1 MCVTK
6 SNCMLFKG
14 GMMRQKQ
21 LLQLA
26 IVSLI
31 LIFFVAQFS
40 FAGVNVAPH
49 LNIGAGA
56 RSLGMGGAFTA
67 VADDAT
73 STVWNPAGLSV
84 AKDLTFTLAT
94 ERLDF
99 DRKHNFMAVVKRLG
113 AKSAL
118 GLSVVSF
125 GVDGIEERLTKDD
138 ISAKSTFNYSMNAF
152 ALSYGQSLGSINLG
166 TSLQILTD
174 QFGVGT
180 DDRVSGFGGVNI
192 GLLGRLYSDTVS
204 YGVVLK
210 NLFGSISESSLPA
223 VLDLGV
229 AFSLL
234 ERNVATFAVDLERE
248 FVDIEES
255 TTSARVGVEYLVG
268 NTFSIRGGT
277 KANSDR
283 MSLYGGFGV
292 NVAGLQVDYAIK
304 LADNSGHKLNDS
316 GNIHLVSL
324 SYSY

>member
-1 MCVTK
+1 
-6 SNCMLFKG
+6 
-14 GMMRQKQ
+14 MRQRS

-31 LIFFVAQFS
+31 LIFFVACFS
-40 FAGVNVAPH
+40 FAGVNAVPH

-67 VADDAT
+67 IADDAT

-84 AKDLTFTLAT
+84 AEDLTFTLAT

-99 DRKHNFMAVVKRLG
+99 DRKHNFMAAVKKLG

-118 GLSVVSF
+118 GFSVISF

-138 ISAKSTFNYSMNAF
+138 ISAKSTFDYSMNAF
-152 ALSYGQSLGSINLG
+152 SLSYGQSLGRINLG
-166 TSLQILTD
+166 TSLQLLTD
-174 QFGVGT
+174 QFSIDT
-180 DDRVSGFGGVNI
+180 DKRVNGFGGVNI
-192 GLLGRLYSDTVS
+192 GLLGHLYSDTVS

-210 NLFGSISESSLPA
+210 NLFGSISESSLPV

-234 ERNVATFAVDLERE
+234 ERNVVTFAVDLERE

-255 TTSARVGVEYLVG
+255 TTSACVGVEYLVG

-277 KANSDR
+277 KATSDR

-304 LADNSGHKLNDS
+304 LADNSEHKLNDS
-316 GNIHLVSL
+316 GNTHLVSL

>member
-1 MCVTK
+1 MVK
-6 SNCMLFKG
+6 K
-14 GMMRQKQ
+14 KQ

-31 LIFFVAQFS
+31 LTFLFAQFS
-40 FAGVNVAPH
+40 FAGVNAAPH
-49 LNIGAGA
+49 LNTGAGA
-56 RSLGMGGAFTA
+56 RSLGMAGAFTA
-67 VADDAT
+67 VANDAT

-99 DRKHNFMAVVKRLG
+99 DRKHNFMAAVKKLG
-113 AKSAL
+113 EKSAL
-118 GLSVVSF
+118 GFSVVSF

-138 ISAKSTFNYSMNAF
+138 ISAKSIFNYSMHAF
-152 ALSYGQSLGSINLG
+152 ALSYGRSLGSINLG
-166 TSLQILTD
+166 TSLRILTD

-180 DDRVSGFGGVNI
+180 DEKVNGFGGVSI
-192 GLLGRLYSDTVS
+192 GLLGHLYSNTVS

-210 NLFGSISESSLPA
+210 NLFGSINESSLPA

-234 ERNVATFAVDLERE
+234 QRNMVTFAVDLERE

-255 TTSARVGVEYLVG
+255 TTSARIGIEYLIG

-277 KANSDR
+277 KATSDR
-283 MSLYGGFGV
+283 LSLYGGFGV
-292 NVAGLQVDYAIK
+292 NVA
-304 LADNSGHKLNDS
+304 
-316 GNIHLVSL
+316 
-324 SYSY
+324 

>member
-1 MCVTK
+1 VGK
-6 SNCMLFKG
+6 
-14 GMMRQKQ
+14 KQ

-31 LIFFVAQFS
+31 LTFLFAQFS
-40 FAGVNVAPH
+40 FAGVNAAPH
-49 LNIGAGA
+49 LNTGAGA
-56 RSLGMGGAFTA
+56 RSLGMAGAFTA
-67 VADDAT
+67 VANDAT

-99 DRKHNFMAVVKRLG
+99 DRKHNFMAAVKKLG
-113 AKSAL
+113 EKSAL
-118 GLSVVSF
+118 GFSVVSF

-138 ISAKSTFNYSMNAF
+138 ISAKSTFNYSMHAF
-152 ALSYGQSLGSINLG
+152 ALSYGRSLGSINLG
-166 TSLQILTD
+166 TSLRILTD

-180 DDRVSGFGGVNI
+180 DEKVNGFGGVSI
-192 GLLGRLYSDTVS
+192 GLLGHLYSNTVS

-210 NLFGSISESSLPA
+210 NLFGSINESSLPA

-234 ERNVATFAVDLERE
+234 QRNMVTFAVDLERE

-255 TTSARVGVEYLVG
+255 TTSARIGIEYLIG

-277 KANSDR
+277 KATSDR
-283 MSLYGGFGV
+283 LSLYGGFGV

-304 LADNSGHKLNDS
+304 LADSAEHKLNDS

>member
-1 MCVTK
+1 MVGK
-6 SNCMLFKG
+6 
-14 GMMRQKQ
+14 KQ

-31 LIFFVAQFS
+31 LTFLFAQFS
-40 FAGVNVAPH
+40 FAGVNAAPH
-49 LNIGAGA
+49 LNTGAGA
-56 RSLGMGGAFTA
+56 RSLGMAGAFTA
-67 VADDAT
+67 VANDAT

-99 DRKHNFMAVVKRLG
+99 DRKHNFMAAVKKLG
-113 AKSAL
+113 EKSAL
-118 GLSVVSF
+118 GFSVVSF

-138 ISAKSTFNYSMNAF
+138 ISAKSTFNYSMHAF
-152 ALSYGQSLGSINLG
+152 ALSYGRSLGSINLG
-166 TSLQILTD
+166 TSLRILTD

-180 DDRVSGFGGVNI
+180 DEKVNGFGGVSI
-192 GLLGRLYSDTVS
+192 GLLGHLYSNTVS

-210 NLFGSISESSLPA
+210 NLFGSINESSLPA

-234 ERNVATFAVDLERE
+234 QRNMVTFAVDLERE

-255 TTSARVGVEYLVG
+255 TTSARIGIEYLIG

-277 KANSDR
+277 KATSDR
-283 MSLYGGFGV
+283 LSLYGGFGV

-304 LADNSGHKLNDS
+304 LADSAEHKLNDS

>member
-1 MCVTK
+1 
-6 SNCMLFKG
+6 
-14 GMMRQKQ
+14 MRQKQ

-31 LIFFVAQFS
+31 STFLVAQFS
-40 FAGVNVAPH
+40 FAGIDAAPH
-49 LNIGAGA
+49 LNTGAGA
-56 RSLGMGGAFTA
+56 RSLGMAGAFTA
-67 VADDAT
+67 IANDAT
-73 STVWNPAGLSV
+73 ATVWNPAGLSI
-84 AKDLTFTLAT
+84 AEDLTFTLAT

-99 DRKHNFMAVVKRLG
+99 DRKHNFIAAVKKLG
-113 AKSAL
+113 SESAL

-125 GVDGIEERLTKDD
+125 GVDEIEERLTKDD
-138 ISAKSTFNYSMNAF
+138 ISAKSTFNYSMHAF
-152 ALSYGQSLGSINLG
+152 ALSYGYSLDGISLGTGLR
-166 TSLQILTD
+166 ILTD
-174 QFGVGT
+174 QFSIGA
-180 DDRVSGFGGVNI
+180 DKQVSGFGGVNV
-192 GLLGRLYSDTVS
+192 GMLGHLYSDTVS

-210 NLFGSISESSLPA
+210 NLFGSISGSNLPV

-234 ERNVATFAVDLERE
+234 ERNMVTFAVDLERE

-255 TTSARVGVEYLVG
+255 TTSARVGVEYLIG

-277 KANSDR
+277 KATSDR

-292 NVAGLQVDYAIK
+292 NVANLQVDYAIK
-304 LADNSGHKLNDS
+304 LADNATHKLNDS

>member
-1 MCVTK
+1 VGK
-6 SNCMLFKG
+6 
-14 GMMRQKQ
+14 KQ

-31 LIFFVAQFS
+31 LTFLFAQFS
-40 FAGVNVAPH
+40 FAGVNAAPH
-49 LNIGAGA
+49 LNTGAGA
-56 RSLGMGGAFTA
+56 RSLGMAGAFTA
-67 VADDAT
+67 VANDAT

-99 DRKHNFMAVVKRLG
+99 DRKHNFMAAVKKLG
-113 AKSAL
+113 EKSAL
-118 GLSVVSF
+118 GFSVVSF

-138 ISAKSTFNYSMNAF
+138 ISAKSIFNYSMHAF
-152 ALSYGQSLGSINLG
+152 ALSYGRSLGSINLG
-166 TSLQILTD
+166 TSLRILTD

-180 DDRVSGFGGVNI
+180 DEKVNGFGGVSI
-192 GLLGRLYSDTVS
+192 GLLGHLYSNTVS

-210 NLFGSISESSLPA
+210 NLFGSINESSLPA

-234 ERNVATFAVDLERE
+234 QRNMVTFAVDLERE

-255 TTSARVGVEYLVG
+255 TTSARIGIEYLIG

-277 KANSDR
+277 KATSDR
-283 MSLYGGFGV
+283 LSLYGGFGV

-304 LADNSGHKLNDS
+304 LADSAEHKLNDS

>member
-1 MCVTK
+1 MT
-6 SNCMLFKG
+6 
-14 GMMRQKQ
+14 
-21 LLQLA
+21 
-26 IVSLI
+26 
-31 LIFFVAQFS
+31 
-40 FAGVNVAPH
+40 
-49 LNIGAGA
+49 
-56 RSLGMGGAFTA
+56 
-67 VADDAT
+67 
-73 STVWNPAGLSV
+73 
-84 AKDLTFTLAT
+84 
-94 ERLDF
+94 
-99 DRKHNFMAVVKRLG
+99 LG

-152 ALSYGQSLGSINLG
+152 ALSYGQSLGNINLG

-174 QFGVGT
+174 QFSVGT
-180 DDRVSGFGGVNI
+180 DDKVSGFGGVDL

-248 FVDIEES
+248 FVDIAES
-255 TTSARVGVEYLVG
+255 TTSVRVGVEYLVG

-292 NVAGLQVDYAIK
+292 NVASLQVDYAIK

>member
-1 MCVTK
+1 MRVTK
-6 SNCMLFKG
+6 SNCMVFKG
-14 GMMRQKQ
+14 GIMRQRS

-31 LIFFVAQFS
+31 LIFFVACFS
-40 FAGVNVAPH
+40 FAGVNAVPH

-67 VADDAT
+67 IADDAT

-84 AKDLTFTLAT
+84 AEDLTFTLAT

-99 DRKHNFMAVVKRLG
+99 DRKHNFMAAVKKLG

-118 GLSVVSF
+118 GFSVISF

-138 ISAKSTFNYSMNAF
+138 ISAKSTFDYSMNAF
-152 ALSYGQSLGSINLG
+152 SLSYGQSLGRINLG
-166 TSLQILTD
+166 TSLQLLTD
-174 QFGVGT
+174 QFSIDT
-180 DDRVSGFGGVNI
+180 DKRVNGFGGVNI
-192 GLLGRLYSDTVS
+192 GLLGHLYSDTVS

-210 NLFGSISESSLPA
+210 NLFGSISESSLPV

-234 ERNVATFAVDLERE
+234 ERNVVTFAVDLERE

-255 TTSARVGVEYLVG
+255 TTSACVGVEYLVG

-277 KANSDR
+277 KATSDR

-292 NVAGLQVDYAIK
+292 NVADLQVDYAIK
-304 LADNSGHKLNDS
+304 LADNSEHKLNDS
-316 GNIHLVSL
+316 GNTHLVSL

>member
-1 MCVTK
+1 MHATK
-6 SNCMLFKG
+6 SNCILLKE
-14 GMMRQKQ
+14 GMVKKKQ

-31 LIFFVAQFS
+31 LTFLFAQFS
-40 FAGVNVAPH
+40 FAGVNAAPH
-49 LNIGAGA
+49 LNTGAGA
-56 RSLGMGGAFTA
+56 RSLGMAGAFTA
-67 VADDAT
+67 VANDAT

-99 DRKHNFMAVVKRLG
+99 DRKHNFMAAVKKLG
-113 AKSAL
+113 EKSAL
-118 GLSVVSF
+118 GFSVVSF

-138 ISAKSTFNYSMNAF
+138 ISAKSTFNYSMHAF
-152 ALSYGQSLGSINLG
+152 ALSYGRSLGSINLG
-166 TSLQILTD
+166 TSLRILTD

-180 DDRVSGFGGVNI
+180 DEKVNGFGGVSI
-192 GLLGRLYSDTVS
+192 GLLGHLYSNTVS

-210 NLFGSISESSLPA
+210 NLFGSINESSLPA

-234 ERNVATFAVDLERE
+234 QRNMVTFAVDLERE

-255 TTSARVGVEYLVG
+255 TTSARIGIEYLIG

-277 KANSDR
+277 KATSDR
-283 MSLYGGFGV
+283 LSLYGGFGV

-304 LADNSGHKLNDS
+304 LADSAEHKLNDS